1 MKDTERSTSPD
12 TVEVCEPRRGG
23 KKYPHVVAIVVV
35 LLVMAAAFI
44 ISGKV
49 ADIKSWGYIG
59 VFVLSLLA
67 TASVILPVPG
77 VAAVFVG
84 GAFLNPFLVA
94 LVAGAAEPLGELTGY
109 LAGYGGEA
117 IVARTRLFNKLCLWM
132 RKHGDV
138 TIFLLSVVPNP
149 IFDLGGIAAGAV
161 GFPVWRFLLVA
172 WVGKT
177 IKSLGFALAGN
188 MGMPWLLDIF
198 QRFQ

>member
-1 MKDTERSTSPD
+1 MTETKSTE
-12 TVEVCEPRRGG
+12 TGEVCVPRRNGR
-23 KKYPHVVAIVVV
+23 KYAHLLAIAVVV
-35 LLVMAAAFI
+35 LVMATAFI
-44 ISGKV
+44 VNGRV
-49 ADIKSWGYIG
+49 ADIKSWGYFG
-59 VFVLSLLA
+59 VFVISLLA
-67 TASVILPVPG
+67 TASVVLPVPG
-77 VAAVFVG
+77 VAAVFAG
-84 GAFLNPFLVA
+84 GYFLNPFLVA

-109 LAGYGGEA
+109 LAGYGGET
-117 IVARTRLFNKLCLWM
+117 IVARTRLFNRLCLWM

-161 GFPVWRFLLVA
+161 GFPVWRFLLAA

-188 MGMPWLLDIF
+188 LGIQLLFDIF